1 MYYIKFIM
9 KNNFFK
15 IVEYLYY
22 FSLVALL
29 ILYLFPGSL
38 LGCIIND
45 NCKVQPQL
53 TSDYIVSSNHFY
65 AFFILSVIGFFTYKN
80 LNLLSVYLI
89 LLSIFLEILH
99 SIIPNRSFEMMDL
112 FGNLMGVVVVII
124 LNFCFNYEKFKN

>member
-1 MYYIKFIM
+1 MV
-9 KNNFFK
+9 NFFSK
-15 IVEYLYY
+15 YKFFFYITNFV
-22 FSLVALL
+22 L
-29 ILYLFPGSL
+29 IFIYLFPGSL

-80 LNLLSVYLI
+80 LKLLLVYLF

-112 FGNLMGVVVVII
+112 FGNLMGVVVVMI

>member
-1 MYYIKFIM
+1 MV
-9 KNNFFK
+9 NFFSK
-15 IVEYLYY
+15 YKFFFYITNFV
-22 FSLVALL
+22 L
-29 ILYLFPGSL
+29 IFTYLFPGSL
-38 LGCIIND
+38 LGCIINND
-45 NCKVQPQL
+45 CKVQPQL

-80 LNLLSVYLI
+80 LKLLLVYLI

-112 FGNLMGVVVVII
+112 FGNLMGVVVVMI

>member
-1 MYYIKFIM
+1 MV
-9 KNNFFK
+9 NFFSK
-15 IVEYLYY
+15 YKFFFYITNFV
-22 FSLVALL
+22 L
-29 ILYLFPGSL
+29 IFIYLFPGSL
-38 LGCIIND
+38 LGCIINH

-80 LNLLSVYLI
+80 LKLLLVYLI

-112 FGNLMGVVVVII
+112 FGNLMGVVVMMI